1 MHLRMDKDRL
11 HTRKLLKVGIK
22 IVTAPHL
29 GDRNGAPLLKAASTA
44 VIISFCSKFRLSGK
58 W

>member
-1 MHLRMDKDRL
+1 MDKDRL